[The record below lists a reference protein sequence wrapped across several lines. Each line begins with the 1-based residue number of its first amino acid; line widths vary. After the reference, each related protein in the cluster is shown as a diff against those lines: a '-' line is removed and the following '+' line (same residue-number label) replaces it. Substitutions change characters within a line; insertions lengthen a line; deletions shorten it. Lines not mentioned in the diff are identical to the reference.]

1 MTHVPY
7 PPKIQPDAN
16 LTSLSLQKNKV
27 IDSLIIPK
35 YTQLQINTL
44 LSAEG
49 SIVYN
54 IDTQTL
60 MVYTL
65 LGWQPIA
72 GSSSAFY
79 QQIVGTG
86 NTGPAN
92 QGQSVSIYQDTL
104 VIGGPNDDTNIGA
117 AWVFTRENGVW
128 TQQGAKLVGTGNIGP
143 SFQGVSVSLYQ
154 DTLVVGGYGDDS
166 NIGAVWV
173 FTRTNGVWTQQG
185 SKLVGTGAVGSAA
198 QGYSVSIYQDTVA
211 VGGFSDDTNIG
222 ATWVFTRTNGVWTQQ
237 GSKLIG
243 TGAVGQCNQGISVSL
258 YQDTLVVSG
267 PQDDTG
273 IGAVWVFTRGSGI
286 WTQQGSKLIGTGAVG
301 PAGQG
306 RSVSVYQDN
315 LVVGGSSDNSGIG
328 ATWIFTRASG
338 IWSQQG
344 SKLVGTSSIGTSNQ
358 GYSVSVYQDTL
369 VIGGPSDNSGIGAIW
384 VFKRYNNIWTQQGAK
399 VVNGAQL
406 FGFSISLYDGTYVSG
421 TVSYLSTGGAIVIK
435 N

>member
-1 MTHVPY
+1 MAHVPY

-49 SIVYN
+49 SIIYN

-79 QQIVGTG
+79 QQVVGTG
-86 NTGPAN
+86 AVGAAS

-104 VIGGPNDDTNIGA
+104 VIGGPTDDTFIGA
-117 AWVFTRENGVW
+117 IWVFTRENGVW
-128 TQQGAKLVGTGNIGP
+128 TQQGSKLVGTGNIGQ
-143 SFQGVSVSLYQ
+143 SGQGFAVSIYQ
-154 DTLVVGGYGDDS
+154 DTIVVGGFSDDT

-173 FTRTNGVWTQQG
+173 FTRDNGVWTQQG
-185 SKLVGTGAVGSAA
+185 SKLVGTGAVGQAS
-198 QGYSVSIYQDTVA
+198 QGFAVSIYQDTIV
-211 VGGFSDDTNIG
+211 VGGSGDNTNIG

-243 TGAVGQCNQGISVSL
+243 TGAVGPASQGSLVSVYQDTLAVGGPGDDTDIGATWVFTRVSGVWTQQGTKL
-258 YQDTLVVSG
+258 IGTGAVGPAHQGQAVSVYQDTLVIG
-267 PQDDTG
+267 GYNDDSG
-273 IGAVWVFTRGSGI
+273 IGAVWVYLRESGV

-306 RSVSVYQDN
+306 RSVSVYQD
-315 LVVGGSSDNSGIG
+315 
-328 ATWIFTRASG
+328 
-338 IWSQQG
+338 
-344 SKLVGTSSIGTSNQ
+344 
-358 GYSVSVYQDTL
+358 TL
-369 VIGGPSDNSGIGAIW
+369 VSGGFEDDSGTGAIW
-384 VFKRYNNIWTQQGAK
+384 VFKRYNNIWTQQGLK
-399 VVNGAQL
+399 VVSGAQF
-406 FGFSISLYDGTYVSG
+406 FGLSISLYNGTYVAG
-421 TVSYLSTGGAIVIK
+421 TVTYLPTGGAIVI
-435 N
+435 